1 MCSTYVACTVQVVG
15 QSKWHRAMSKKKF
28 IVLQRLV
35 IPDIGPEHGP
45 KDGDLLTRQIA
56 CLGKE

>member
-1 MCSTYVACTVQVVG
+1 
-15 QSKWHRAMSKKKF
+15 MSKKKF